1 VALGK
6 ADIHVHSACGDGM
19 ASVSQILAFADEK
32 AGLSVVAITDHDDL
46 KGGFA
51 AREAWAR
58 GKYRV
63 EVVPG
68 MEVTTLGGHLI
79 ALFLEEPVA
88 SLKPLKET
96 LEAVH
101 RQGGLCIIPH
111 PLNWLTRSVGH
122 RTIMD
127 VQRRRGSGVYFDG
140 IQTANVA
147 PGSRVKLKTA
157 QRLNRQRYHL
167 PEVGGSDAHFLPAV
181 GSAYTLF
188 EGEGAEDLRRAILS
202 GTTAGVNGR
211 YPSIGEIGLG
221 RFLRQQ
227 WRGITVTPKA
237 AGWGPTI
244 WSFVKRLKP

>member
-1 VALGK
+1 MGK

-19 ASVSQILAFADEK
+19 ATVEEILEYVDQKIE
-32 AGLSVVAITDHDDL
+32 LSVIAVTDHDDL
-46 KGGFA
+46 KGGHA

-58 GKYRV
+58 GNYRV
-63 EVVPG
+63 QVVPG
-68 MEVTTLGGHLI
+68 EEVTTLQGHLL
-79 ALFLEEPVA
+79 ALFIEEPVA
-88 SLKPLKET
+88 PLRPLPET

-122 RTIMD
+122 KTIVN
-127 VQRRRGSGVYFDG
+127 VQARRGSGLYFDA
-140 IQTANVA
+140 IQLANVA

-157 QRLNRQRYHL
+157 QRLNRERYHL
-167 PEVGGSDAHFLPAV
+167 PEVGGSDAHFLQAV

-188 EGEGAEDLRRAILS
+188 EGESAEDLHRSILS
-202 GTTAGVNGR
+202 GTTTAVSGR
-211 YPSIGEIGLG
+211 YPSVAEIGFG

-227 WRGITVTPKA
+227 YRGIVVTPKA
-237 AGWGPTI
+237 AGWRPTI